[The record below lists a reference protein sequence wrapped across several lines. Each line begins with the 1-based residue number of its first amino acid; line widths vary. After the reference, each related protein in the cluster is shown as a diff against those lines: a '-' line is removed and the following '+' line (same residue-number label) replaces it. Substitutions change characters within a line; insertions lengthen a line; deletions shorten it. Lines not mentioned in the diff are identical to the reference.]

1 MPLSWNEIRH
11 RAIAFSKSWTGESSE
26 KGEKQTFWNEF
37 FQVFG
42 HDRRLVATFEAPVQS
57 IKGTYGFIDL
67 FWPENPTEKQK
78 ANVEAKAQAVLKAR
92 EQFPQATLADLYD
105 PLAMP
110 PLLAKAHTELDRAV
124 DQCYRPQPFESD
136 RHRVEFLFALYEQ
149 LTAPL
154 VSMASKKPK
163 RGKAVPG
170 ENRRTE
176 F

>member
-67 FWPENPTEKQK
+67 FWPRNLIVEHKSLGGDLSSAQSQAFRYLQDLVNQGREK
-78 ANVEAKAQAVLKAR
+78 
-92 EQFPQATLADLYD
+92 
-105 PLAMP
+105 
-110 PLLAKAHTELDRAV
+110 ELPRFIIV
-124 DQCYRPQPFESD
+124 SD
-136 RHRVEFLFALYEQ
+136 F
-149 LTAPL
+149 
-154 VSMASKKPK
+154 
-163 RGKAVPG
+163 
-170 ENRRTE
+170 
-176 F
+176 